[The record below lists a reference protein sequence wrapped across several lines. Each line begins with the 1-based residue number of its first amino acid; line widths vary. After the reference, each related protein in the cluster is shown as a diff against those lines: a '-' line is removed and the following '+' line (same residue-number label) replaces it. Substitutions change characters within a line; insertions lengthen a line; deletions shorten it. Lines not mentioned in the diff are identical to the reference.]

1 MNRLPA
7 EEIRV
12 NHRLLAGLIFVTCLG
27 GCRNEPQP
35 SADAQLDAIA
45 RDYVLLSLTIGEK
58 EAGYIDAYY
67 GPPELQAKAKAD
79 APGQSLEALARRTDK
94 LSERVVDAAGHAE
107 GMEQRRAR
115 FLLAQL
121 TAAETRL
128 RMLRGEK
135 LSFDEEAKG
144 LFGVRPELQPLASF
158 DPLLKQVDA
167 LVPGSGPLDR
177 RVEAFQAKF
186 TIPRDKLKPVFDA
199 AIAECKARTV
209 RHIALPKGENF
220 ELAFVTG
227 KSWSGYNY
235 YQGGYKSRIEVNTDL
250 PIRVSRAVDLGCH
263 EGYPG
268 HHVLNTLLEQHLTNG
283 RKWIEFSVYPL
294 YSPQSLLAEGSANYG
309 IELAF
314 LGRERLTYETAKIYP
329 LAGLPTA
336 EAERYYE
343 LQNAL
348 QALQSARFTIA
359 RDLLEGRIDEAE
371 AVRLTQRYLLVSP
384 ERARQLTDFTKEYR
398 TYVINYGL
406 GLDMVRADVEAAGPT
421 PEARWKRMEQLLSEP
436 TLPGDLKGAF

>member
-1 MNRLPA
+1 MNRPTAQENSVNNRLIAALFVAASLASCRGEHRPA
-7 EEIRV
+7 V
-12 NHRLLAGLIFVTCLG
+12 G
-27 GCRNEPQP
+27 P
-35 SADAQLDAIA
+35 QLDAIA
-45 RDYVLLSLTIGEK
+45 HDYVLLSLTIGEK

-67 GPPELQAKAKAD
+67 GPPEIQAKAKAD
-79 APGQSLEALARRTDK
+79 ASGQSLDALANRTAD
-94 LSERVVDAAGHAE
+94 LSKRVVDAAGRAE
-107 GMEQRRAR
+107 GVDQRRAR

-135 LSFDEEAKG
+135 LSFDEEARG
-144 LFGVRPELQPLASF
+144 LFAVRPALKPLASY
-158 DPLLKQVDA
+158 DPVLKEVEA

-177 RVEAFQAKF
+177 RVEAFQARF
-186 TIPRDKLKPVFDA
+186 TIPSAKLKPVFEA

-209 RHIALPKGENF
+209 QHIALPKGENF

-235 YQGGYKSRIEVNTDL
+235 YKGGYKSRIEVNTDL

-268 HHVLNTLLEQHLTNG
+268 HHVLNALLEQRLTRG

-314 LGRERLTYETAKIYP
+314 PGRERLAFETAKIYP

-336 EAERYYE
+336 GAERYFT
-343 LQNAL
+343 LQDAMQKL
-348 QALQSARFTIA
+348 QGARLTIA
-359 RDLLEGRIDEAE
+359 RDMIDGKIDEQE
-371 AVRLTQRYLLVSP
+371 AIRLTQRYLLVSP
-384 ERARQLTDFTKEYR
+384 ERARQLTEFAKQYR

-406 GLDMVRADVEAAGPT
+406 GLDMVRADIEAAGT
-421 PEARWKRMEQLLSEP
+421 APEARWKRMEQLLSEP
-436 TLPGDLKGAF
+436 TLPSDLKGS